1 MMWMKLKIA
10 VLCCDRRAD
19 VPLSRTS
26 PFAVVTGGPA
36 VPLRILSEPFFS
48 AWGME
53 ELL

>member
-19 VPLSRTS
+19 VPLSTS
-26 PFAVVTGGPA
+26 SFAVVTHGSA
-36 VPLRILSEPFFS
+36 VSLRMLSEPFFS
-48 AWGME
+48 AWGIE